1 MCQLKYNIRRDNL
14 NDFMKDEAN
23 IMLLKIFAKNNGLEE
38 TDPNHKKPPCRAQVL
53 NSLIA

>member
-1 MCQLKYNIRRDNL
+1 
-14 NDFMKDEAN
+14 MKDEAN